1 MKRLLFLKIIGTIT
15 FCTFLSSCSNPS
27 KNVTGTIYFF
37 NGTSLKFSN
46 LQSLKGKTENYLEW
60 EPGTLCIND
69 EGTWKSM
76 KLKDIKEIRVIEFNN
91 STMHEDYTYTID
103 TYNVTLNILTKD
115 GVNSTSKYNVI
126 TGVYINYSNNQKGE
140 EVENYRVDIGRPS
153 NQINIE
159 MIVID

>member
-1 MKRLLFLKIIGTIT
+1 MKRVLFLKIVGTLT
-15 FCTFLSSCSNPS
+15 FWIFLTSCSNTT

-46 LQSLKGKTENYLEW
+46 LQSINGKTENYLEW
-60 EPGTLCIND
+60 EPGNLSINYK
-69 EGTWKSM
+69 GAWTSM
-76 KLKDIKEIRVIEFNN
+76 KLKDIREMRVIEFNN
-91 STMHEDYTYTID
+91 STIHEDYTYTFD
-103 TYNVTLNILTKD
+103 AYNVTLNILTKK

-126 TGVYINYSNNQKGE
+126 TGVYITYYDNQKGE

-159 MIVID
+159 RIVID